1 MVTWSLRVSPI
12 TWQKYSDKQQLYFIE
27 HLLEFVRIP
36 SVSATKEH
44 FDDVVKAGNW
54 AVNRLQQSGISNARL
69 METETHP
76 IVYGDWLQAGGNK
89 LTVHIYEHFDMQP
102 AEPLGLWESSP
113 F

>member
-1 MVTWSLRVSPI
+1 M
-12 TWQKYSDKQQLYFIE
+12 
-27 HLLEFVRIP
+27 
-36 SVSATKEH
+36 
-44 FDDVVKAGNW
+44 KAGNW
-54 AVNRLQQSGISNARL
+54 AVKRLQQAGISNARL

-102 AEPLGLWESSP
+102 AEPLAHIISSNERSKRSCNGRRLLRGLGGASFSGWVEHCKNS

>member
-1 MVTWSLRVSPI
+1 MVARVSPI
-12 TWQKYSDKQQLYFIE
+12 TWQKYLDKQQLKVIE
-27 HLLEFVRIP
+27 DLLEFVRIP
-36 SVSATKEH
+36 LLSATKEH
-44 FDDVVKAGNW
+44 FDDVVKARNW

-69 METETHP
+69 METENHP